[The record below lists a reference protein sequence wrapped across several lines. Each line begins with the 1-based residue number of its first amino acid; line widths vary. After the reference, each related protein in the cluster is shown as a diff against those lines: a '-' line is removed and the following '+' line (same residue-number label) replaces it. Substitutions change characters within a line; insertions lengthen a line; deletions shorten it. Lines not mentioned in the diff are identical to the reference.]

1 MFPSGHGSRPGL
13 GTFLGRSWPPGRIG
27 PVTIEGGGLRG
38 PRRVVMS
45 TKVALVHG
53 EDDHLYLEIL
63 DRGKV
68 ELTPIETKLEG

>member
-1 MFPSGHGSRPGL
+1 
-13 GTFLGRSWPPGRIG
+13 
-27 PVTIEGGGLRG
+27 
-38 PRRVVMS
+38 MS